1 MTCEDAWKRF
11 RELGVEC
18 AKMHRDFAELVES
31 PQLMKTSGLT
41 PEEGSAIDDAV
52 ERCQQCDEKFQAA
65 RLTAIAE
72 QH

>member
-18 AKMHRDFAELVES
+18 AKVHQDYAALVGS
-31 PQLMKTSGLT
+31 PQMMKTLSLT
-41 PEEGSAIDDAV
+41 PEEGRAIDDAV